1 MDERIAVFIESLK
14 KHLEGLPEQEVR
26 EAVGYYEEY
35 LYDAAEAGKDP
46 EEVFRQLDPP
56 EKIAGMLRTETSIL
70 RAQKSPGLRNFTR
83 VLGNTFRSVSTP
95 FAVVLVSVFVL
106 VSYSVVLMLF
116 GGALAAFIAGLAT
129 LLGMA
134 YQALIMPA
142 RFPMEIAGAL
152 GIGLF
157 GAGIFL
163 LLSFGFYK
171 LARLLIRVSTRFIG
185 KTLRKPGKPAPE
197 LESQPDAHPAGSR
210 RYVLIYLA
218 VIAAGFILTAVSG
231 LPLRYFTIFNSM
243 KPENVV
249 VRTMEYDSAGI
260 NKISLVTAHSRIK
273 VIAGTSDK
281 IVLSYEQPDWLDY
294 EAANNGKQLSFY
306 EKSNGRL
313 PLFPLVKLH
322 ESVTELTVSIP
333 RGYSPEII
341 TLESTGGDVSISGLV
356 ENIEVKTMDGDILF
370 NPERVTDSYNIKAN
384 TGSGTIV
391 VGGVP
396 SAQKG
401 AEGIEY
407 YKNVNA
413 AKTVTLNSSGGRIV
427 IGEETP

>member
-14 KHLEGLPEQEVR
+14 KHLEGLPEREVR

-46 EEVFRQLDPP
+46 EEVFKQLDPL
-56 EKIAGMLRTETSIL
+56 EKIAGMIRTETSIL

-83 VLGNTFRSVSTP
+83 VLRNTFHSVTTP
-95 FAVVLVSVFVL
+95 FAILLVSIFIM
-106 VSYSVVLMLF
+106 VSFSVVLMLF
-116 GGALAAFIAGLAT
+116 GGALAVFIAGLAIV
-129 LLGMA
+129 LGMV
-134 YQALIMPA
+134 YQALAMPTH
-142 RFPMEIAGAL
+142 FPMEIAGAL

-157 GAGIFL
+157 GAGICL
-163 LLSFGFYK
+163 LLALALYK

-197 LESQPDAHPAGSR
+197 LENQPDAHPSGSR
-210 RYVLIYLA
+210 RYVLVYLA

-243 KPENVV
+243 KPENVI
-249 VRTMEYDSAGI
+249 VRTTEYDSAGI

-273 VIAGTSDK
+273 VTAGTSDK

-294 EAANNGKQLSFY
+294 EAVSDGSMLSFY

-341 TLESTGGDVSISGLV
+341 TLESTGGDVSVSGLV

-370 NPERVTDSYNIKAN
+370 NPEGVTDSYNIRAN
-384 TGSGTIV
+384 TNSGMIV

-396 SAQKG
+396 SGQKG
-401 AEGIEY
+401 TEGTEY
-407 YKNVNA
+407 YRNVQA
-413 AKTVTLNSSGGRIV
+413 AKTVKLNSSGGRIV
-427 IGEETP
+427 IGE